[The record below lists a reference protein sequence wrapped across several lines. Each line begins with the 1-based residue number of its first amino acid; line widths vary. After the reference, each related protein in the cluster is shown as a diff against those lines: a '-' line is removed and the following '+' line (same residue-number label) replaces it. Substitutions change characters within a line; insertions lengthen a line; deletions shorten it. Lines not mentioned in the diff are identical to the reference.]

1 MINKKINKK
10 ILGNAGEDFAAVCLQ
25 SKNYKILARNFRFGR
40 NAEIDIIAEIN
51 GTIIFVEVKTR
62 NNKRYG
68 TPAEGVTF
76 RKQQKIIK
84 AATKFLQINNLF
96 DRACR
101 FDIFEVFANNN
112 QDTGSWEYN
121 HIENAFEI
129 V

>member
-1 MINKKINKK
+1 MIDKKTNKK
-10 ILGNAGEDFAAVCLQ
+10 ILGNVGEDFAAVCLQ

-40 NAEIDIIAEIN
+40 NAEIDIIAEID
-51 GTIIFVEVKTR
+51 GIIVFVEVKTR

-76 RKQQKIIK
+76 RKQQNIIK
-84 AATKFLQINNLF
+84 AATRFLQINNLF
-96 DRACR
+96 ERACR
-101 FDIFEVFANNN
+101 FDIFEVFANHN
-112 QDTGSWEYN
+112 QDTGRWEYN